1 MDNLESCW
9 RNIGK
14 WIENLI
20 KTTQIEGLRTNMD
33 KITKFSSLILTNKS
47 LIKKKVKYG
56 SKIAKTEETKGSI
69 EL

>member
-1 MDNLESCW
+1 
-9 RNIGK
+9 
-14 WIENLI
+14 
-20 KTTQIEGLRTNMD
+20 MD